1 MLYFCGARI
10 TMKPHPET
18 HRKPHLTAGVP
29 RRAACRKTND
39 ARRTSRGTM
48 FLDVMQAVAG
58 IVQVG
63 LMLIHSRRYR
73 K

>member
-1 MLYFCGARI
+1 M
-10 TMKPHPET
+10 TMKPHT
-18 HRKPHLTAGVP
+18 QARRKPHLTAGMP
-29 RRAACRKTND
+29 KRRAACRNTKD
-39 ARRTSRGTM
+39 AGRASKGTM

-63 LMLIHSRRYR
+63 MMLIHSRRYR